1 MSGAPR
7 EAAGGL
13 RCRGLLS
20 AAARQRAPP
29 AAAGRARAHTLL
41 QLLAACAPGACAAAC
56 VVFGVSARW
65 PCSPHCPPLLSLPQ
79 PPHRRQQPG
88 LPHRQGRARHLAA
101 RRELSAHSCAD
112 RGACVRSNEAM
123 AAAAAAVRWPRRA
136 ASRLGG
142 PTPTVCSVSPLSFSP
157 WVQRLSGAARAHA
170 ARLATVFRP
179 TQAPARRCGPPGRT
193 LRSALPQNTFEP
205 FAPSLSLPQSLCG
218 T

>member
-1 MSGAPR
+1 M
-7 EAAGGL
+7 
-13 RCRGLLS
+13 S

-29 AAAGRARAHTLL
+29 AAAGRARVHTLL
-41 QLLAACAPGACAAAC
+41 QLLAACTPGACAAAC

-65 PCSPHCPPLLSLPQ
+65 PCSPHCPPPPLP
-79 PPHRRQQPG
+79 PPATSPAPATRSAASPRTSPTPGCPERTECALMCGQRRMRAQQRG
-88 LPHRQGRARHLAA
+88 NGGGGGGGSLAA
-101 RRELSAHSCAD
+101 
-112 RGACVRSNEAM
+112 
-123 AAAAAAVRWPRRA
+123 PRRVA
-136 ASRLGG
+136 PGRPHPNCVFRVA
-142 PTPTVCSVSPLSFSP
+142 PVFFPL
-157 WVQRLSGAARAHA
+157 GAAPLRRGGARA